1 MGWRDVGSLRGPR
14 GNPGPAGER
23 GPVGPQGPTGPRGAP
38 GQQGAPG
45 TQGPPG
51 PQGPMGPQ
59 GPAATTQQVFLA
71 AHPVGSLHME
81 TRGVNPAGAYGG
93 TWEMRDSQ
101 NGFIWERTA

>member
-1 MGWRDVGSLRGPR
+1 MGWRDVGSLRGPV
-14 GNPGPAGER
+14 GER
-23 GPVGPQGPTGPRGAP
+23 GPAGS
-38 GQQGAPG
+38 
-45 TQGPPG
+45 QGPPG
-51 PQGPMGPQ
+51 PQGPKGPAGERGPMGPQ

-71 AHPVGSLHME
+71 AHPVGGLYME

>member
-1 MGWRDVGSLRGPR
+1 MGWRDVGSLRGP
-14 GNPGPAGER
+14 AGER
-23 GPVGPQGPTGPRGAP
+23 GPTGPQGPAGATGERGPKGDA
-38 GQQGAPG
+38 
-45 TQGPPG
+45 GPAG
-51 PQGPMGPQ
+51 PA

-93 TWEMRDSQ
+93 VWEMRDSQ